1 MSNSSLMKT
10 PSMRSDSQNRGG
22 ADIMEVLQ
30 KAEMAKKSRPGQLP
44 ALESLGVAGKSIIG
58 KPPTIGGGPVKG
70 FESNKPVKVMQ

>member
-1 MSNSSLMKT
+1 
-10 PSMRSDSQNRGG
+10 
-22 ADIMEVLQ
+22 MEVLQ
-30 KAEMAKKSRPGQLP
+30 KAEIAKKSRPGQLP